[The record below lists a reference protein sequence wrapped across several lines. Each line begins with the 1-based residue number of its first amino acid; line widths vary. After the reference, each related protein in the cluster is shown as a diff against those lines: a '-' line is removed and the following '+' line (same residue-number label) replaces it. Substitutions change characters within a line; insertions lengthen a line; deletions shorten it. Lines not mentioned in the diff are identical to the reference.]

1 MLQFSAFPTDFA
13 TAGELRD
20 RFIVYMLESAVGYET
35 MASDET
41 LRQNEGTNLILQA
54 IAEFQGEVRREIG
67 EIRQEIRGIRQEI
80 GEIRQEIGDL
90 RRQMNERFSKV
101 EAEIE
106 EIKQSQFSFDVR
118 LDRVQAMA
126 HDALNIGHDLKAD
139 VKVLTAELRAWAADV
154 VGLQQQHPISLK
166 K

>member
-1 MLQFSAFPTDFA
+1 
-13 TAGELRD
+13 
-20 RFIVYMLESAVGYET
+20 

-41 LRQNEGTNLILQA
+41 LKQNDATNQILQA
-54 IAEFQGEVRREIG
+54 ISDLNRNVADFRREA
-67 EIRQEIRGIRQEI
+67 
-80 GEIRQEIGDL
+80 
-90 RRQMNERFSKV
+90 NERFTKI
-101 EAEIE
+101 ETEIE

-139 VKVLTAELRAWAADV
+139 VKILTAELRAWAADV
-154 VGLQQQHPISLK
+154 AGLQQQNLIPLK